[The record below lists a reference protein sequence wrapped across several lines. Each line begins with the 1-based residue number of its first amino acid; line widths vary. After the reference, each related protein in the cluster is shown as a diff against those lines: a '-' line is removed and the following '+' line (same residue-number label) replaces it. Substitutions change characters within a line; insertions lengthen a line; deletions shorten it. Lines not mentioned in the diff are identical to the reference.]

1 MCYNVMTGNV
11 IVKIGW
17 VKIGW
22 VRRWLLVA
30 TLLFILAGCRQ
41 FSRLV
46 EEGRGQD
53 DHEAELSLIGSD
65 TSLIQLGEA
74 DAGTVN
80 LSLAFVDTMSQK
92 LQTRFCG
99 GTYIDDGIIL
109 TAKHCLQDDD
119 EYQLAKV
126 SAFFSHGNRKVS
138 HYSGIATAWQLYIH
152 PVQDL
157 VLMSFDV
164 RELNATVPTVQL
176 FELPPGVSTHDQL
189 YKNVRLFARNTNEG
203 SRKRNLYYTRTVDD
217 LYIISQDGDL
227 WEKLNYIMNSNL
239 HPIDKTRF
247 VIRYV
252 LDVEGGLCE
261 RVSTHPPADHQ
272 LNTWCDDWFK
282 SLLKRDSLFV
292 VGTTLSHLQE
302 LKVPRDVLFCA
313 GDSGSGLRLDDG
325 RLVGVLVSFS
335 SLINRGVIFDG
346 VRYLFDPELIRQK
359 RCSSMVF
366 GLNLALYLPWIKATI
381 IQAQAEL

>member
-11 IVKIGW
+11 IVKF
-17 VKIGW
+17 GW

-30 TLLFILAGCRQ
+30 TLLFILVGCRQ
-41 FSRLV
+41 FSR
-46 EEGRGQD
+46 GGHD

-80 LSLAFVDTMSQK
+80 LSLAFVNIMSRK

-126 SAFFSHGNRKVS
+126 SAFFSHGNHKVS
-138 HYSGIATAWQLYIH
+138 HYSDIATAWQLYIH

-164 RELNATVPTVQL
+164 RELNAPVPTVQL

-189 YKNVRLFARNTNEG
+189 YKNVRLFARNTNAG

-227 WEKLNYIMNSNL
+227 WEKLSYIMNSNL

-252 LDVEGGLCE
+252 LGVEGGLCE
-261 RVSTHPPADHQ
+261 RVSTHPSEDHQ

-302 LKVPRDVLFCA
+302 LKVPRDVLFCV

-335 SLINRGVIFDG
+335 NLINRGVIFDG